1 VHDVLAPFGEGV
13 QSHEESVGGDFPLVL
28 SLGFVFKVSILELGA
43 HVQGENELVMSL
55 LWLLTLDEAEDL
67 LTIDVLVASG
77 NDRVANLTDE
87 NDEPG
92 WRVVVLRVGPDK
104 EDGVHDWDEEF
115 NYVLKL
121 IGWVGELIEQFY
133 QGLEILVV
141 LVGL

>member
-1 VHDVLAPFGEGV
+1 VHDVLASLREGV
-13 QSHEESVGGDFPLVL
+13 KSHEESVGGDFPLVL
-28 SLGFVFKVSILELGA
+28 SLGLVFKVSIFEFGA
-43 HVQGENELVMSL
+43 HVQSENELIMSF
-55 LWLLTLDEAEDL
+55 LWLLSLDETKDL

-87 NDEPG
+87 NNKPG
-92 WRVVVLRVGPDK
+92 WGVVVLRVGPDE

-121 IGWVGELIEQFY
+121 IGWVGELIEQFN

-141 LVGL
+141 LVGF